1 MKAGVD
7 TLNTSLKKLFL
18 QSFELLASCDSL
30 KCQTSMFSLDFNTST
45 MMKIV
50 IFIVIFYTVVWL
62 HNYSAVDTLYKFR
75 FREVSGLSIFKNFEN
90 QTTGCGDN
98 AYSPVGCFIF

>member
-7 TLNTSLKKLFL
+7 TLNTSLTKLFL

-30 KCQTSMFSLDFNTST
+30 KCQTSMFSLDFNTS
-45 MMKIV
+45 KHYDENCN
-50 IFIVIFYTVVWL
+50 FHSNFYTVVWL

-75 FREVSGLSIFKNFEN
+75 FREVSGLSSFKNF
-90 QTTGCGDN
+90 
-98 AYSPVGCFIF
+98 